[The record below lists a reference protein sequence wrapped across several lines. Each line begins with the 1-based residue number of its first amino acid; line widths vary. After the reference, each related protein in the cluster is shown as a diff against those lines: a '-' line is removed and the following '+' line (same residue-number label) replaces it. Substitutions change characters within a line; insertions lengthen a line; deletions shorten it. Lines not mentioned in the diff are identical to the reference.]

1 MRALVFSF
9 NDIPMAER
17 SSILTVLKISMQAT
31 VDEICPNRYL
41 YVQEEQEDKT
51 VNLIKYHTLLG
62 KMVYDAYPVKN
73 SYEVEISDIMN
84 RIAQSKIVEIGA
96 ALTKEV
102 GAIPY
107 VVTPPA
113 HCGKVEF
120 LSYLLAL
127 KYNERRYIYL
137 KPEFIGDK
145 EYKVVLTEGYEE
157 ESTLNL
163 AGELSLVNNI
173 DITLQESGVD
183 APTYVIRYDS
193 ENEVTIRKILQSYTE
208 IDSYN
213 VVNKAEITDFID
225 KASSIGSFKGAYYM
239 ERNNLLICVLDDES
253 NESDKLRLKILKG
266 IHIADVQMIVA
277 TNTVLET
284 ACTKEYLLQFDWIA
298 KNKAM
303 VIYNNLDV

>member
-9 NDIPMAER
+9 NDISMAER
-17 SSILTVLKISMQAT
+17 SSILTVLKISMQA
-31 VDEICPNRYL
+31 DINEICPNRYL
-41 YVQEEQEDKT
+41 YVQQEQEDKT
-51 VNLIKYHTLLG
+51 ANLIKYHTLLG
-62 KMVYDAYPVKN
+62 KMVYDAYPVKD

-84 RIAQSKIVEIGA
+84 RVAQSKIIEIGA
-96 ALTKEV
+96 TLVKEV
-102 GAIPY
+102 GTIPY

-113 HCGKVEF
+113 HCDKIEF

-137 KPEFIGDK
+137 KPEFIGEK

-173 DITLQESGVD
+173 DITLSELGVD
-183 APTYVIRYDS
+183 APTYVVRYNSGD
-193 ENEVTIRKILQSYTE
+193 EAEIKKIFQSHTK

-225 KASSIGSFKGAYYM
+225 KASSIGSFEGAYYM

-253 NESDKLRLKILKG
+253 DESDKLRLKILKE
-266 IHIADVQMIVA
+266 IHIADIQMIV
-277 TNTVLET
+277 TTSTVLKT
-284 ACTKEYLLQFDWIA
+284 ACTKEYLLQFDWIVRNRA
-298 KNKAM
+298 I
-303 VIYNNLDV
+303 VIYSNLDV